1 MAYSLLI
8 SFLLKSVIAS
18 GLFVLFYVLFLRNRR
33 MHNYSRFFLLTSLI
47 VSLTIPFLHFQLRTV
62 SADNTAI
69 KLLGVINSNEVEK
82 VGQQVGAN
90 GIDVATILMLLYFT
104 VSAVLVMVFCLKLI
118 GLYKIK
124 QNGLREDKGVY
135 IIVHTSSSKAP
146 FSFLR
151 YIFWNDE
158 VDLDSLQGQQVLKH
172 ELAHVGQLH
181 TLDKLFVQMVLI
193 VFWINPFYWFI
204 QHELSITHEFIAD
217 DTSVGEGNTEGFALM
232 LLQAQFG
239 NSFSGIVN
247 PFFHSPIK
255 RRIMMLQQ
263 NGTKHAMFRK
273 LAVLPL
279 MAGVVVLLSFSKA
292 KTHMAE
298 RQITL
303 ILDAGHGGNDKGAV
317 ATNGTAEKD
326 MALKVT
332 NRIKDLATEY
342 NIKVVLTRPDDNY
355 ITLNNRADMANDKKG
370 DIFLSIHIN
379 EKQPQGYEVL
389 IGKKNTSYDAS
400 RMLASSVIAG
410 LNNINIHP
418 ALTEKSLWVLNNAH
432 MPAILIEC
440 GDINNNS
447 DMALLSNNESLD
459 KFCRNVL
466 DGVVKYENAKR

>member
-1 MAYSLLI
+1 MVYSFLI

-18 GLFVLFYVLFLRNRR
+18 GLFILFYWLFLRNRR
-33 MHNYSRFFLLTSLI
+33 LNNYNRFFLLASLV
-47 VSLTIPFLHFQLRTV
+47 VSLALPFLHFQLHTV

-69 KLLGVINSNEVEK
+69 KLLGVINSNEMEK
-82 VGQQVGAN
+82 AGQSAGPI

-104 VSAVLVMVFCLKLI
+104 VSAVLVVAFCLKLI

-124 QNGLREDKGVY
+124 QNGLREDKGDY

-146 FSFLR
+146 FSYLR

-158 VDLDSLQGQQVLKH
+158 IEIDAAQGQQVLKH
-172 ELAHVGQLH
+172 ELAHVRQLH
-181 TLDKLFVQMVLI
+181 TLDKLFVQLVLI

-204 QHELSITHEFIAD
+204 QRELSITHEFIAD
-217 DTSVGEGNTEGFALM
+217 DASVGEGNTEGFALM

-239 NSFSGIVN
+239 NSFSGIIN

-263 NGTKHAMFRK
+263 NVTKHAMLRK

-298 RQITL
+298 RQMTL

-317 ATNGTAEKD
+317 ATNGTQEKD
-326 MALKVT
+326 IALKVT

-342 NIKVVLTRPDDNY
+342 NIKVVQTRPDDNY
-355 ITLNNRADMANDKKG
+355 ITLNSRADMANEKKG
-370 DIFLSIHIN
+370 DVFLSIHIN

-400 RMLASSVIAG
+400 RILASSVIAD
-410 LNNINIHP
+410 LNSINIHP
-418 ALTEKSLWVLNNAH
+418 ALTEKSLLVLNNVH

-440 GDINNNS
+440 GDINNS
-447 DMALLSNNESLD
+447 DDMALLCNNESLD